1 MVQLESPTLDSASV
15 FMPMLDLFQQLRNAG
30 MQLTF
35 QDYELLRQALGTDYL
50 GTEPNWDDLQ
60 DLCQLLWVKPSLNYD
75 AGIFQ
80 QEFDR
85 YQQQYEKRVA
95 EWLTKQQRSSSSDV
109 EESTGTTLG
118 VLPTIPPRKKTS
130 SESST
135 ASESDRSG
143 GQGLD
148 AVKRDR
154 PQTQGYKPEFTVQV
168 PISQEVFQRSW
179 RTLRRPIADLRL
191 SELDVSGTVERI
203 GREGL
208 FSDVVTC
215 PMLRKKAELLLL
227 VDDGSAMLPF
237 APVIEPLIQTVL
249 SRRISPALIYRFN
262 QFPTNYLYEWR
273 HPLRGIPVGKVL
285 GRLNR
290 QRTIVIIL
298 SDAGAASPLYH
309 QERVTG
315 TGKFLERLLPCVREV
330 LWLNPLPLE
339 RWVNT
344 TAALIQTAM
353 AERMAPFDMGKW
365 QQLSQTREFKSGIQ
379 LWSLMQN
386 EMLRSNDSEKSPS
399 DKLPYL
405 PSDMGK

>member
-1 MVQLESPTLDSASV
+1 MVQLKSPTLDNSTM

-30 MQLTF
+30 LQLTF
-35 QDYELLRQALGTDYL
+35 QDYELLRQALGIDYL

-75 AGIFQ
+75 AHIFQ
-80 QEFDR
+80 REFDR
-85 YQQQYEKRVA
+85 YRQQYEKRVA
-95 EWLTKQQRSSSSDV
+95 EWLTKQQEPSDI
-109 EESTGTTLG
+109 EESEGTTLG

-130 SESST
+130 SELST
-135 ASESDRSG
+135 APESDRPSR
-143 GQGLD
+143 QGLD

-154 PQTQGYKPEFTVQV
+154 PKSQGYKPEFKVQV

-191 SELDVSGTVERI
+191 SELDVSATVERI

-208 FSDVVTC
+208 FSDVVTR
-215 PMLRKKAELLLL
+215 PMAQKKAELLLL
-227 VDDGSAMLPF
+227 VDDSNAMLPF
-237 APVIEPLIQTVL
+237 APVIEPLIQIVL
-249 SRRISPALIYRFN
+249 NRRIAPALIYRFN
-262 QFPTNYLYEWR
+262 QYPTNYLYEWR

-285 GRLNR
+285 GRLNQ

-298 SDAGAASPLYH
+298 SDAGASSPLYH

-315 TGKFLERLLPCVREV
+315 TGKFLERLLPCGREV
-330 LWLNPLPLE
+330 LWLNPLPPE
-339 RWVNT
+339 RWLDT

-353 AERMAPFDMGKW
+353 AGRMAPFEAGKW
-365 QQLSQTREFKSGIQ
+365 QQLAQTREFKSGIQ

-386 EMLRSNDSEKSPS
+386 EILMLNDSEKSLN
-399 DKLPYL
+399 DK
-405 PSDMGK
+405 